1 MAWDPPLL
9 LALKPPVLLCSPYT
23 TLPIT
28 IQPSTKWVLTPHPSP
43 KGWTWVWV
51 SLASSEFQTSNV
63 IILTI
68 KTISEKLRM
77 KTSSEKSKRVAR

>member
-1 MAWDPPLL
+1 MGSTPPAGPEASCPALL
-9 LALKPPVLLCSPYT
+9 PLHNTPHAT
-23 TLPIT
+23 N
-28 IQPSTKWVLTPHPSP
+28 KWVLTPHPSP